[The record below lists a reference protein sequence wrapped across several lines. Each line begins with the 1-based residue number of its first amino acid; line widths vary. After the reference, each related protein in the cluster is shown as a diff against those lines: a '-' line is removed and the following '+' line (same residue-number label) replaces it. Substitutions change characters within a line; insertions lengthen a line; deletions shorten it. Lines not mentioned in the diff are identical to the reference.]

1 MPFEATPAATRP
13 GPHRWLLAALL
24 LLVLF
29 ELPGT
34 WLFDQDETRY
44 AEVGREMLATGD
56 WVTPRLDY
64 AHYFEKP
71 PLTYWLN
78 AASLG
83 AFGNN
88 PYAARLPAR
97 VAALGTALLLLLLSR
112 GIGPAGT
119 GPWAAVFWLSAPL
132 TLVLSR
138 MNLTDGP
145 LTLFL
150 TAEFLC
156 LRGFLA
162 APPWSRRSMAWL
174 AGTGVAAGLAVL
186 TKGLVALVLPGLVL
200 LGWAAVTGN
209 WRRVLESLLSP
220 APVLCLAVAVPWFLR
235 VEEANPGF
243 THRFIV
249 EEHFTRFTTGDTARN
264 HFFGFPAAVL
274 LAGFLPW
281 LLLLRG
287 PGRALF
293 PLRLARLRE
302 DPDGLLL
309 WLWFLS
315 TPLFFALSKSTLA
328 PYVLPSVPAGALLCA
343 RAAASADRE
352 PSFPGGRRGVGRA
365 AVALAALGFVAV
377 ALLPLF
383 VDLHSWHGLAERA
396 GLEKEARVVS
406 YKCHANH
413 LPLLL
418 ERKVPVVAHL
428 GELATDGV
436 YPADVFWPITDFW
449 LRWDSGERL
458 VVLVSED
465 DLQDFAKPGRPPP
478 RVLARNYQR
487 ALVANYGEGP
497 R

>member
-1 MPFEATPAATRP
+1 MPFEATGEATRP
-13 GPHRWLLAALL
+13 GPHPWLLAALL
-24 LLVLF
+24 LLVVF
-29 ELPGT
+29 ELPGS

-78 AASLG
+78 AASIG

-88 PYAARLPAR
+88 PYAVRLPAR
-97 VAALGTALLLLLLSR
+97 VAALGTALLLLLLGR

-119 GPWAAVFWLSAPL
+119 GRWAAVFWLSAPL

-145 LTLFL
+145 LTLLL

-156 LRGFLA
+156 LMGFLA

-186 TKGLVALVLPGLVL
+186 TKGLVALALPGLVL
-200 LGWAAVTGN
+200 LAWAAVTGR
-209 WRRVLESLLSP
+209 WMRVLESLLSP
-220 APVLCLAVAVPWFLR
+220 APILCLAIAVPWFLR

-243 THRFIV
+243 TRRFIV

-264 HFFGFPAAVL
+264 HFLGFPAAVL

-281 LLLLRG
+281 VLLLRG

-293 PLRLARLRE
+293 PLRLARLQE
-302 DPDGLLL
+302 DPAGVFL

-352 PSFPGGRRGVGRA
+352 PSFPGGRRGVAKA
-365 AVALAALGFVAV
+365 AAGLAALGFVAV
-377 ALLPLF
+377 SLLPLF
-383 VDLHSWHGLAERA
+383 VDLHSWHGMAVRA
-396 GLEKEARVVS
+396 SREKDALVVS
-406 YKCHANH
+406 YKCHANS

-418 ERKVPVVAHL
+418 ERKVPIVDHR

-436 YPADVFWPITDFW
+436 LPPDVFWPPADFW
-449 LRWDSGERL
+449 LRWDSGERIL
-458 VVLVSED
+458 ALVSED
-465 DLQDFAKPGRPPP
+465 DLHEFSKGKRTPP